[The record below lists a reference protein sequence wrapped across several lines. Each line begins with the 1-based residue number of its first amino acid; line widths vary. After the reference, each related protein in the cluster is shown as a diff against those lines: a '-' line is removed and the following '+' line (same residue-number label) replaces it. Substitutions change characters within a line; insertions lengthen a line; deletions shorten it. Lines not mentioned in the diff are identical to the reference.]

1 MDVIYHALVGAAIA
15 ESTGSPYI
23 QSSALF
29 AVLPDL
35 VGAAPF
41 IYYKLTARPKEAPH
55 TWLQNVK
62 ECVYSNTFTN
72 SIDRIMYGIT
82 HSLVFALLVSLLSYL
97 FFPAAWATLSLSYI
111 SHIIIDI
118 PTHEGDFATR
128 IFYPYSDFHFESKNW
143 ATNPKLFFI
152 FWGVLLVWILFPRFS

>member
-15 ESTGSPYI
+15 KSTGSPYI
-23 QSSALF
+23 LSSAIF

-35 VGAAPF
+35 VGAVPF
-41 IYYKLTARPKEAPH
+41 VYYKLTARPG
-55 TWLQNVK
+55 TLLQNVK
-62 ECVYSNTFTN
+62 ESVYSNTFTN
-72 SIDRIMYGIT
+72 SVDRIMYSLT

-97 FFPAAWATLSLSYI
+97 FFPAAWVTLSLSYV

-143 ATNPKLFFI
+143 ATNPRLFFT
-152 FWGVLLVWILFPRFS
+152 FWGVFLAWALFPRFL